1 MIKLVKS
8 GLCLA
13 LITSLAGCSTIERIL
28 NPTQDK
34 QDQFNFMSA
43 SLLENSSFRSSA
55 SFYDLNVTI
64 EESGSG
70 FNYTVT
76 LSNPRKALLNVGI
89 MVMNSM
95 GQQGNQDH
103 IKTVGVMDE
112 VFDLV
117 PNQIYPDQ
125 NCVDSLSV
133 SGTISSAPDSLKI
146 LVTWNDDDYANY
158 ISDFYY
164 VDVQEALSVQF

>member
-1 MIKLVKS
+1 MS
-8 GLCLA
+8 
-13 LITSLAGCSTIERIL
+13 LIASLSSCSTIERIL
-28 NPTQDK
+28 NPEQDK

-43 SLLENSSFRSSA
+43 SLLENSSFRSNA
-55 SFYDLNVTI
+55 SFYDLAVDVV
-64 EESGSG
+64 ESGSG
-70 FNYTVT
+70 YEYTVT

-103 IKTVGVMDE
+103 IKTIGVMDE
-112 VFDLV
+112 VYDLV
-117 PNQIYPDQ
+117 PNQIYPEQ

-146 LVTWNDDDYANY
+146 LVTWNDDDFSNY